1 MERDRRSTVH
11 VIARSAAALA
21 GAVAL
26 IAAAGARAPQDAA
39 ATVEMT
45 NQLTFT
51 PDSVVI
57 GVGETVEFR
66 NTSALVHTV
75 TADPSKA
82 SLDASVALPEGAEP
96 FDSGRLEPD
105 GSYSHTFETAGTYRY
120 FCVPHEGAEMRGV
133 VVVEKGGEA
142 THEQDGDVR

>member
-1 MERDRRSTVH
+1 MVGNGRRIVSGGLK
-11 VIARSAAALA
+11 SAAALV

-26 IAAAGARAPQDAA
+26 IAAAWTSGTVQEAT

-51 PDSVVI
+51 SDSVVI

-75 TADPSKA
+75 TGDPSRS
-82 SLDASVALPEGAEP
+82 SLDASVHLPEGAEP
-96 FDSGRLEPD
+96 FHSGRMKPGETF
-105 GSYSHTFETAGTYRY
+105 SHTFESTGTYRY
-120 FCVPHEGAEMRGV
+120 FCVPHEGAKMHGV
-133 VVVEKGGEA
+133 VVVRDREDMRE
-142 THEQDGDVR
+142 